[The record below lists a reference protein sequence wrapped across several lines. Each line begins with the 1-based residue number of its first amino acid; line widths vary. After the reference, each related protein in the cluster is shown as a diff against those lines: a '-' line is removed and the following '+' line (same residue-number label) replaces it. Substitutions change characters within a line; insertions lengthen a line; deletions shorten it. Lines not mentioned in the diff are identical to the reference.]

1 MTDAPDHAVLQH
13 LVPQT
18 LETSGKPPMPQDLL
32 HCQAMF
38 GLERGNQIQA
48 LVEDATGEDCPCI
61 QGRTCPLAKP
71 EPVPRMLA
79 V

>member
-1 MTDAPDHAVLQH
+1 
-13 LVPQT
+13 
-18 LETSGKPPMPQDLL
+18 MPQDLL

-38 GLERGNQIQA
+38 GLERGNQIQT

-71 EPVPRMLA
+71 EPVPRVMA